1 MAELDPQ
8 DARLRIAIIGGGLAG
23 TTVAN
28 ALFRIPNLDVHV
40 FESAPKF
47 SERGAA
53 VGLSS
58 NAQDALKHIIPES
71 ASLLEK
77 AGAVPMNCT
86 RLVLVSFGTPSPFPS
101 ICTLYLY

>member
-1 MAELDPQ
+1 MAEPEDS
-8 DARLRIAIIGGGLAG
+8 RHIRIAIIGGGLAG

-71 ASLLEK
+71 DSLLQK

-86 RLVLVSFGTPSPFPS
+86 RLVLVRKLPFQSFFLLQHSFF
-101 ICTLYLY
+101 